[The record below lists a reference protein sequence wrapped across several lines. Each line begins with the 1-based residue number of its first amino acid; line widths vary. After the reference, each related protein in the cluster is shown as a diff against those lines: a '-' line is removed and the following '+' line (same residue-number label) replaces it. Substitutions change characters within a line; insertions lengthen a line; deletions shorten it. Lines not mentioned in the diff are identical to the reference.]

1 MSKYKPGE
9 TSEAVTNRKNA
20 ITISIAKKCELI
32 NSISYPDDIYAS
44 LNIRGIYI
52 SEAAVHKW
60 VDDEK
65 GIISYSWNT
74 ARAEHNAKSLK
85 LLKNAIKNAN
95 ERLAGFKN
103 ERYEKPDN
111 KAETNATIQLK
122 KENSELKI
130 ALAEVYRSYMQLVE
144 RFRED
149 QLIDNAIRT
158 LVLDQARILGKHRVR
173 EVEQCQS

>member
-9 TSEAVTNRKNA
+9 TSEAVTDRKNA
-20 ITISIAKKCELI
+20 ITISIVKKCELI
-32 NSISYPDDIYAS
+32 NTIYCPGDIYKS
-44 LNIRGIYI
+44 LNIRGNYI
-52 SEAAVHKW
+52 SETAVHKW

-85 LLKNAIKNAN
+85 LLKNAITKAN
-95 ERLAGFKN
+95 ERLAECKN
-103 ERYEKPDN
+103 ERNEKPEI
-111 KAETNATIQLK
+111 KAEEKATIQLK
-122 KENSELKI
+122 KENSELKV

-158 LVLDQARILGKHRVR
+158 LILEQARILGQHRVR
-173 EVEQCQS
+173 EVE